1 MFISFPFGKGSLHN
15 TSTDSLKDC
24 YNKFYKILKIYYI
37 VSKGGEETLCPQTFI
52 VKIRIPVLGRTSTF
66 YSGTERR
73 RNRLVARETEREGVC
88 ATLHCLKM
96 KLASVVKWPIGKG
109 LP

>member
-1 MFISFPFGKGSLHN
+1 M
-15 TSTDSLKDC
+15 
-24 YNKFYKILKIYYI
+24 
-37 VSKGGEETLCPQTFI
+37 CPQTFI
-52 VKIRIPVLGRTSTF
+52 VKVRIPVLGRTLTF

-88 ATLHCLKM
+88 ATLRCLKM
-96 KLASVVKWPIGKG
+96 KLASVVKRPLGKG

>member
-1 MFISFPFGKGSLHN
+1 M
-15 TSTDSLKDC
+15 
-24 YNKFYKILKIYYI
+24 
-37 VSKGGEETLCPQTFI
+37 CPQTFI

-66 YSGTERR
+66 YSRTERR
-73 RNRLVARETEREGVC
+73 GNRLVARETGREGVC

-96 KLASVVKWPIGKG
+96 MLASVVKRPLGKG

>member
-1 MFISFPFGKGSLHN
+1 M
-15 TSTDSLKDC
+15 
-24 YNKFYKILKIYYI
+24 
-37 VSKGGEETLCPQTFI
+37 CPQMFI

-66 YSGTERR
+66 YSRTERR
-73 RNRLVARETEREGVC
+73 GNRLVARETERESVC

-96 KLASVVKWPIGKG
+96 QLASVVKWPLGKG

>member
-1 MFISFPFGKGSLHN
+1 MCL
-15 TSTDSLKDC
+15 
-24 YNKFYKILKIYYI
+24 
-37 VSKGGEETLCPQTFI
+37 QTFI
-52 VKIRIPVLGRTSTF
+52 VKIRIPVLGCTSIF

-73 RNRLVARETEREGVC
+73 GNRLVARETEREGVC

-96 KLASVVKWPIGKG
+96 KLASVVKRPLGKG

>member
-1 MFISFPFGKGSLHN
+1 MN
-15 TSTDSLKDC
+15 
-24 YNKFYKILKIYYI
+24 I
-37 VSKGGEETLCPQTFI
+37 VCKGGVETLCPQTFI
-52 VKIRIPVLGRTSTF
+52 VKVRIPIFGRTSTF

-73 RNRLVARETEREGVC
+73 GNSLVARETEREGVC

-96 KLASVVKWPIGKG
+96 KLASVVKWPLGKG